1 MLRISI
7 ITTLLALVVVSC
19 EFGGQAVRHQ
29 LLPIPLIIQVCLIAA
44 FIETMLYNLYYFYEY
59 TCFIFYCF
67 QVFQIFNFIVNL
79 CLF

>member
-7 ITTLLALVVVSC
+7 ITTQLALVVVSC
-19 EFGGQAVRHQ
+19 EFGGQAVRRQ
-29 LLPIPLIIQVCLIAA
+29 LLPIALIIQVHLIAA
-44 FIETMLYNLYYFYEY
+44 FIKTMLYYLYYFFEY
-59 TCFIFYCF
+59 TCIIFYCF

>member
-7 ITTLLALVVVSC
+7 ITTLLAFVVDNC
-19 EFGGQAVRHQ
+19 QFGGQAVRRQ
-29 LLPIPLIIQVCLIAA
+29 LLPIPLIIQVRLIAA
-44 FIETMLYNLYYFYEY
+44 FIETMLYYLYYFYEY
-59 TCFIFYCF
+59 SCIIFYCF